1 MADEHLESRT
11 KRSVHFKAQLAARE
25 LRTIQ
30 RERGKIV
37 SYIEGEKKIPNCSE
51 GVTNTN
57 AFEYFET
64 ARCFHATRSL

>member
-30 RERGKIV
+30 RERII
-37 SYIEGEKKIPNCSE
+37 SYIEGEKNNIPNCSE

-64 ARCFHATRSL
+64 AWCFHATRSL

>member
-30 RERGKIV
+30 RERGLFLILK
-37 SYIEGEKKIPNCSE
+37 EKKNIPNCSE

>member
-37 SYIEGEKKIPNCSE
+37 SYIEGEKKFQIAQR
-51 GVTNTN
+51 V
-57 AFEYFET
+57 
-64 ARCFHATRSL
+64 